1 MNLNFK
7 KARDL
12 MVKNQLLPNKINN
25 HDILE
30 LFKNTK
36 KENFLTENLKE
47 ISYSDIEINL
57 EANRGYL
64 NNLHIAQ
71 LIHKADVKE
80 QHKVLH
86 IGALTGYVTKII
98 SRLSKEVVAIESD
111 KFLFKILSQNVD
123 IYNMENVTVVN
134 NEYKQGH
141 ISQQPYDIIFID
153 SLVDFI
159 PETISNQ
166 LNDNGGKLISIKKI
180 NTNLAKSFS
189 ITKNNNSFH
198 KEYYFD
204 SFSES
209 VSIFKSEKKFEF

>member
-86 IGALTGYVTKII
+86 IGGMTGYVSVMLSK
-98 SRLSKEVVAIESD
+98 LSKELIVIENNKKLLTKLKENIANLD
-111 KFLFKILSQNVD
+111 INNIKIINSSFHD
-123 IYNMENVTVVN
+123 
-134 NEYKQGH
+134 GH
-141 ISQQPYDIIFID
+141 DQESPYDIIFID
-153 SLVDFI
+153 NPIKKLSSSIKD
-159 PETISNQ
+159 Q
-166 LNDNGGKLISIKKI
+166 LSSESGKIIMIKKI
-180 NTNLAKSFS
+180 NKYFCKAYR
-189 ITKNNNSFH
+189 ITKNKNIYKHEFL
-198 KEYYFD
+198 FD
-204 SFSES
+204 VFTKFNLYNFQTEF
-209 VSIFKSEKKFEF
+209 IF